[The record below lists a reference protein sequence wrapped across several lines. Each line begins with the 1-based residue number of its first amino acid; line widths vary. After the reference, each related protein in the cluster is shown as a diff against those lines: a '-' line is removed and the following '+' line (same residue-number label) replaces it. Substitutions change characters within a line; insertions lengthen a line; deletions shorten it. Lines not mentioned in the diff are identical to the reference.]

1 MNPPIQTVRVS
12 QKGKEALQ
20 RLKNRTKIENWN
32 TLCRWALCMSL
43 SMDTPPP
50 RYVAQEES
58 NVEMDWKT
66 FAGAHSDI
74 LCALLRQAAA
84 REFIYSESTQETAMH
99 FRAHLERGISSIQ
112 GIKSI
117 RNLLELKL

>member
-74 LCALLRQAAA
+74 LWALLRQAAA
-84 REFIYSESTQETAMH
+84 KESVDGESTQETAQH
-99 FRAHLERGISSIQ
+99 FRAHLERGIVSIQ
-112 GIKSI
+112 NCKNI
-117 RNLLELKL
+117 RDLLTLES